1 MEGHDRA
8 LWRAAPTRPRQRRKP
23 ALLGRDP
30 MPQGQASSQPLSRGG
45 CRKSPA
51 PGIRFPR
58 SPVGRVRRVFIT
70 LKRNCTSESAVTRQ
84 ENWHT
89 ATLKDAPN
97 PTYLTDDHLDRQL
110 GIQVL
115 PDSRKGQRHIG
126 SPGSRQDVGDPRGRQ
141 HVGGSGPAGTAV
153 FQTAYGPH
161 DQLSATVRADA
172 LRATPDNAGQ
182 PAGLI
187 PAVYANGDTGLMRS
201 AARSFRVPTQRCGN
215 EKKPLSR
222 RERGW
227 GEGVKGKDRC
237 LLRHPPAGKAALK
250 LNLSALVATQV
261 VASTPHL
268 RRRFESGDNI
278 HLQQ

>member
-1 MEGHDRA
+1 MQRRPD
-8 LWRAAPTRPRQRRKP
+8 PRQRRKP

-89 ATLKDAPN
+89 ATLKGAPN

-126 SPGSRQDVGDPRGRQ
+126 SPGSRQDVGDPRGQQ
-141 HVGGSGPAGTAV
+141 HVSGSGSAGTAV
-153 FQTAYGPH
+153 FRTAYGPH

-187 PAVYANGDTGLMRS
+187 PAVYANGDTGPMLS
-201 AARSFRVPTQRCGN
+201 AARSFRVPTQRVGTR
-215 EKKPLSR
+215 KSPSPAGR
-222 RERGW
+222 GVGERGSKAKI
-227 GEGVKGKDRC
+227 GAFYDTLPRGKR
-237 LLRHPPAGKAALK
+237 L
-250 LNLSALVATQV
+250 
-261 VASTPHL
+261 
-268 RRRFESGDNI
+268 
-278 HLQQ
+278 